1 MPAHLSESGPFFTMM
16 NLSLASP
23 PRGMR
28 SEPVMNCSSCFFSF
42 SLNSRTICQKLL
54 GFGKRRGG
62 REGGREEGREG
73 EERRKGGERRKEGRK
88 EGREG
93 EREGRREEGREEGGR
108 KGGRERGRE
117 GGRKGGRR
125 EERFNIHVHVCPI
138 HIQVYAHT
146 QSCTCR
152 HNAAP
157 LLSVAPDLH
166 NNWVL
171 SCEAIVASALLQSI
185 NIPLLGG
192 GRKIVNE

>member
-88 EGREG
+88 EGRE
-93 EREGRREEGREEGGR
+93 
-108 KGGRERGRE
+108 RGRE

-125 EERFNIHVHVCPI
+125 EEGREGG
-138 HIQVYAHT
+138 
-146 QSCTCR
+146 R
-152 HNAAP
+152 
-157 LLSVAPDLH
+157 
-166 NNWVL
+166 
-171 SCEAIVASALLQSI
+171 EGGKEGGRE
-185 NIPLLGG
+185 GG
-192 GRKIVNE
+192 GRKGLTYMYMYVQYIYRCMHIRSHVHVDTMLHHCSLLPLTYTITGCSAVKPS